1 MKHESIPIS
10 NVELVN
16 ISPLEISPLISKCQ
30 IKVCYVSD
38 EPNRNGSVITKEVAK
53 KIAPSLRGA
62 AIVGYYN
69 EAEGDFEEHNRVI
82 DISNGKFEVKDTTKP
97 YGFVDLNAKVWFQ
110 KFLDDG
116 QNEHEYLMT
125 EGYLWTGQYE
135 EANRI
140 IERGNNQSMELDE
153 KTLDATWTK
162 NSKGGPEFFII
173 NEAIISKLC
182 VLGEDVEP
190 CFEGATITNV
200 QFSFDNGFKEQ
211 LFSMMK
217 QLTDLLED
225 EGGTHQM
232 FTTYAVEIGD
242 SLWSAIMEYLCK
254 TYPLDD
260 YCSQYRIEGFYEE
273 DGQKFSILQERK
285 SNNYMRMN
293 FTLSEAEGFAP
304 VGELISVTKNFTPS
318 ATPQFALEDVE
329 KYETEFMAAQQQN
342 EPETEPEAKE
352 PETDPAPAEPTIE
365 NPAEPED
372 PAPAAYN
379 LEEIPEYVE
388 LQNNYAA
395 LEDKVAELQASIDS
409 LTAENATLNEF
420 KLGVDRNAKEDM
432 INNTFFMLS
441 DEDKKDVVENIDK
454 YSLDEIEAKL
464 SVICVRNKVNFNLD
478 NNPSNE
484 PDVPTIYNLDDTG
497 IEDAATPAWVQ
508 AVLET
513 AKNRH

>member
-1 MKHESIPIS
+1 MHESIPIS
-10 NVELVN
+10 AVEFVN
-16 ISPLEISPLISKCQ
+16 ISPLEVSPLISKCQ

-38 EPNRNGSVITKEVAK
+38 EPNRNGSIITKETAK

-62 AIVGYYN
+62 AIVGYFN

-82 DISNGKFEVKDTTKP
+82 DISNGKFEIKDTTRP

-135 EANRI
+135 EARRI
-140 IERGNNQSMELDE
+140 IEKGNNQSMELDE

-162 NSKGGPEFFII
+162 SAKDGAQFFII

-200 QFSFDNGFKEQ
+200 TFSFEDGFKEQ

-217 QLTDLLED
+217 QVTELLKD

-242 SLWSAIMEYLCK
+242 ALWCALSDYLHA
-254 TYPLDD
+254 TYPADE
-260 YCSQYRIEGFYEE
+260 YCSKYRIEGIYEE
-273 DGQKFSILQERK
+273 GTQKFAI
-285 SNNYMRMN
+285 
-293 FTLSEAEGFAP
+293 LSERNNSYVRLNFNLTEVNGFEP
-304 VGELISVTKNFTPS
+304 QDELIAVEKNFTPV
-318 ATPQFALEDVE
+318 AQFALEDVE
-329 KYETEFMAAQQQN
+329 KFETEYMAAKTAEAAAEGEGEG
-342 EPETEPEAKE
+342 EPEPEPTAAEPAVEPE
-352 PETDPAPAEPTIE
+352 PENDPE
-365 NPAEPED
+365 
-372 PAPAAYN
+372 PAPAAEYN
-379 LEEIPEYVE
+379 LEEIPEYME
-388 LQNNYAA
+388 LQTKY
-395 LEDKVAELQASIDS
+395 AELEASVKS
-409 LTAENATLNEF
+409 LTEANETLKAANAELTEF
-420 KLGVDRNAKEDM
+420 KLGIDRQAKEDM

-441 DEDKKDVVENIDK
+441 AEDKEEVVKNIDT

-464 SVICVRNKVNFNLD
+464 AVICVRNKVNFNLD
-478 NNPSNE
+478 EENNE
-484 PDVPTIYNLDDTG
+484 PAPTVYNLDNAG
-497 IEDAATPAWVQ
+497 VEDEATPAWVQ
-508 AVLET
+508 AVMET
-513 AKNRH
+513 AKHSN